1 MHNKKTRDSYK
12 ISEIKWIK
20 YTKQLNYGL
29 KEGGT
34 NVNSEKRSKYAYLYI
49 APFFIVFLVFSLFPI
64 LYSFVLSFCDMD
76 ALSGRLSYIGLRNYQ
91 RMIESGYF
99 FQSIGNTVLIWIM
112 SIIPQ
117 LTIAFILA
125 LILSNKWFR
134 GRFLLRN
141 IYYFPNLV
149 TPVTIGLLFGAMF
162 SYPGGAINNIISA
175 LGLEAVDFQNNQML
189 ARVVIAIAI
198 CWKNFGFNIIYFT
211 AGINSISE
219 DVLEAAQVDGASNW
233 QKTTK
238 ITLPL
243 MRPILIYVLVTSIIG
258 GLQIFDESHL
268 VFKSVPGDATVT
280 MVKYLYDSAFMRFQF
295 GYAAA
300 VAYGIFVII
309 AIASLFSLLVTR
321 EKKDDYGKKKA
332 GKGES

>member
-1 MHNKKTRDSYK
+1 MNSKKR
-12 ISEIKWIK
+12 
-20 YTKQLNYGL
+20 N
-29 KEGGT
+29 
-34 NVNSEKRSKYAYLYI
+34 KYAYFYI
-49 APFFIVFLVFSLFPI
+49 TPFFIVFLIFSLFPI

-76 ALSGRLSYIGLRNYQ
+76 VLSGKFTFVGMRNYQ
-91 RMIESGYF
+91 RLFESGYF
-99 FQSIGNTVLIWIM
+99 FKSIGNTLLIWIM

-117 LTIAFILA
+117 LSIAFVLA

-162 SYPGGAINNIISA
+162 SYPGGAVNNIITM

-189 ARVVIAIAI
+189 ARMVIAIAI

-211 AGINSISE
+211 AGINSISD
-219 DVLEAAQVDGASNW
+219 DVLEAAEVDGASNW
-233 QKTTK
+233 QKITR

-243 MRPILIYVLVTSIIG
+243 MRPILIYVLVTSVIG
-258 GLQIFDESHL
+258 GLQMFDESHL

-280 MVKYLYDSAFMRFQF
+280 MVKYLYDSAFERFQF

-309 AIASLFSLLVTR
+309 IIASVFSLLVTK
-321 EKKDDYGKKKA
+321 EKKDDYGEKKGRKGA
-332 GKGES
+332 GK

>member
-1 MHNKKTRDSYK
+1 M
-12 ISEIKWIK
+12 
-20 YTKQLNYGL
+20 
-29 KEGGT
+29 
-34 NVNSEKRSKYAYLYI
+34 NSQKRNKYAYFYI
-49 APFFIVFLVFSLFPI
+49 TPFFIVFLIFSLFPI

-76 ALSGRLSYIGLRNYQ
+76 VLSGRFTFVGMRNYQ
-91 RMIESGYF
+91 RLFESGYF
-99 FQSIGNTVLIWIM
+99 FKSIGNTLLIWIM

-117 LTIAFILA
+117 LGIAFILA

-162 SYPGGAINNIISA
+162 SYPGGAVNNIITM

-189 ARVVIAIAI
+189 ARMVIAIAI

-211 AGINSISE
+211 AGINSISD
-219 DVLEAAQVDGASNW
+219 DVLEAAEVDGASNW
-233 QKTTK
+233 QKITR

-243 MRPILIYVLVTSIIG
+243 MRPILIYVLVTSVIG
-258 GLQIFDESHL
+258 GLQMFDESHL

-280 MVKYLYDSAFMRFQF
+280 MVKYLYDSAFERFQF

-309 AIASLFSLLVTR
+309 IIASVFSLLVTK
-321 EKKDDYGKKKA
+321 EKKDDYGEKKGRKGA
-332 GKGES
+332 GK

>member
-1 MHNKKTRDSYK
+1 MNYK
-12 ISEIKWIK
+12 
-20 YTKQLNYGL
+20 
-29 KEGGT
+29 
-34 NVNSEKRSKYAYLYI
+34 KRSKYAYMYI
-49 APFFIVFLVFSLFPI
+49 TPFFIVFLIFSLFPI
-64 LYSFVLSFCDMD
+64 LYSLVLSFCNMD
-76 ALSGRLSYIGLRNYQ
+76 VLSGKFTFVGLENYK

-99 FQSIGNTVLIWIM
+99 FRSIGNTILIWIM

-125 LILSNKWFR
+125 LVLSNRWFK
-134 GRFLLRN
+134 GRYILRN

-162 SYPGGAINNIISA
+162 SYPGGAINNVITA
-175 LGLEAVDFQNNQML
+175 LGLNAVDFQNNRML

-219 DVLEAAQVDGASNW
+219 EILEAAEVDGANER
-233 QKTTK
+233 QKIMK
-238 ITLPL
+238 ITIPL
-243 MRPILIYVLVTSIIG
+243 MKPILIYVMVTSIIG
-258 GLQIFDESHL
+258 GLQMFDESKL
-268 VFKSVPGDATVT
+268 VFTSVPGDATTT
-280 MVKYLYDSAFMRFQF
+280 MVKYLYDSAFVRFQF

-309 AIASLFSLLVTR
+309 AFFSVFSLIVTR
-321 EKKDDYGKKKA
+321 DKKDEYGTKKNRRRAK
-332 GKGES
+332 

>member
-1 MHNKKTRDSYK
+1 MNSKKR
-12 ISEIKWIK
+12 
-20 YTKQLNYGL
+20 N
-29 KEGGT
+29 
-34 NVNSEKRSKYAYLYI
+34 KYAYFYI
-49 APFFIVFLVFSLFPI
+49 TPFFIVFLIFSLFPI

-76 ALSGRLSYIGLRNYQ
+76 VLSGRFTFVGMRNYQ
-91 RMIESGYF
+91 RLFESGYF
-99 FQSIGNTVLIWIM
+99 FKSIGNTLLIWIM

-117 LTIAFILA
+117 LSIAFVLA

-162 SYPGGAINNIISA
+162 SYPGGAVNNIITM

-189 ARVVIAIAI
+189 ARMVIAIAI

-211 AGINSISE
+211 AGINSISD
-219 DVLEAAQVDGASNW
+219 DVLEAAEVDGASNW
-233 QKTTK
+233 QKITR

-243 MRPILIYVLVTSIIG
+243 MRPILIYVLVTSVIG
-258 GLQIFDESHL
+258 GLQMFDESHL

-280 MVKYLYDSAFMRFQF
+280 MVKYLYDSAFERFQF

-309 AIASLFSLLVTR
+309 IIASVFSLLVTK
-321 EKKDDYGKKKA
+321 EKKDDYGEKKGRKEA
-332 GKGES
+332 GK

>member
-1 MHNKKTRDSYK
+1 M
-12 ISEIKWIK
+12 
-20 YTKQLNYGL
+20 
-29 KEGGT
+29 
-34 NVNSEKRSKYAYLYI
+34 NSQKRNKYAYFYI
-49 APFFIVFLVFSLFPI
+49 TPFFIVFLIFSLFPI

-76 ALSGRLSYIGLRNYQ
+76 VLSGRFTFVGMRNYQ
-91 RMIESGYF
+91 RLFESGYF
-99 FQSIGNTVLIWIM
+99 FKSIGNTLLIWIM

-117 LTIAFILA
+117 LSIAFVLA

-162 SYPGGAINNIISA
+162 SYPGGAVNNIITM

-189 ARVVIAIAI
+189 ARMVIAIAI

-211 AGINSISE
+211 AGINSISD
-219 DVLEAAQVDGASNW
+219 DVLEAAEVDGASNW
-233 QKTTK
+233 QKITR

-243 MRPILIYVLVTSIIG
+243 MRPILIYVLVTSVIG
-258 GLQIFDESHL
+258 GLQMFDESHL

-280 MVKYLYDSAFMRFQF
+280 MVKYLYDSAFERFQF

-309 AIASLFSLLVTR
+309 IIASVFSLLVTK
-321 EKKDDYGKKKA
+321 EKKDDYGEKKGRKGA
-332 GKGES
+332 GK

>member
-1 MHNKKTRDSYK
+1 MFVTGKNDTKKQKKHKK
-12 ISEIKWIK
+12 ICKM
-20 YTKQLNYGL
+20 TLNL
-29 KEGGT
+29 EKEGGT
-34 NVNSEKRSKYAYLYI
+34 DVNSKKRSKYAYLYL
-49 APFFIVFLVFSLFPI
+49 APFFIVFLIFNLFPI

-76 ALSGRLSYIGLRNYQ
+76 VLSGDLTFIGWDNYE

-99 FQSIGNTVLIWIM
+99 FQSIGNTLLIWIM

-117 LTIAFILA
+117 LTIAFLLA

-134 GRFLLRN
+134 GRFILRN

-189 ARVVIAIAI
+189 ARMVIAIAI

-219 DVLEAAQVDGASNW
+219 DVLEAAEVDGASSW
-233 QKTTK
+233 QRITK
-238 ITLPL
+238 ITIPL
-243 MRPILIYVLVTSIIG
+243 MRPILIYVLVTSVIG
-258 GLQIFDESHL
+258 GLQMFDESKL
-268 VFKSVPGDATVT
+268 VFTNVPGDATTT
-280 MVKYLYDSAFMRFQF
+280 MVKYMYDSAFVRFQF
-295 GYAAA
+295 GYSAA
-300 VAYGIFVII
+300 VSYGIFVII
-309 AIASLFSLLVTR
+309 AFFSVISLIVTR
-321 EKKDDYGKKKA
+321 DRDDAYGKTRRIW
-332 GKGES
+332 KGRK

>member
-1 MHNKKTRDSYK
+1 MD
-12 ISEIKWIK
+12 
-20 YTKQLNYGL
+20 
-29 KEGGT
+29 
-34 NVNSEKRSKYAYLYI
+34 
-49 APFFIVFLVFSLFPI
+49 
-64 LYSFVLSFCDMD
+64 VLSGKFTFV
-76 ALSGRLSYIGLRNYQ
+76 GLENYK

-99 FQSIGNTVLIWIM
+99 FRSIRNTILIWIM

-125 LILSNKWFR
+125 LVLSNRWFR
-134 GRFLLRN
+134 GRYILRN

-162 SYPGGAINNIISA
+162 SYPGGAINNVITA
-175 LGLEAVDFQNNQML
+175 LGLNAVDFQNNRML

-219 DVLEAAQVDGASNW
+219 EILEAAEVDGANER
-233 QKTTK
+233 QKIMK
-238 ITLPL
+238 ITIPL
-243 MRPILIYVLVTSIIG
+243 MKPILIYVMVTSIIG
-258 GLQIFDESHL
+258 GLQMFDESKL
-268 VFKSVPGDATVT
+268 VFTSVPGDATTT
-280 MVKYLYDSAFMRFQF
+280 MVKYLYDSAFVRFQF

-309 AIASLFSLLVTR
+309 AFFSVFSLIVTR
-321 EKKDDYGKKKA
+321 DKKDEYGTKKNRRRAK
-332 GKGES
+332 

>member
-1 MHNKKTRDSYK
+1 MNSKKR
-12 ISEIKWIK
+12 
-20 YTKQLNYGL
+20 N
-29 KEGGT
+29 
-34 NVNSEKRSKYAYLYI
+34 KYAYFYI
-49 APFFIVFLVFSLFPI
+49 TPFFIVFLIFSLFPI

-76 ALSGRLSYIGLRNYQ
+76 VLSGRFTFVGMRNYQ
-91 RMIESGYF
+91 RLFESGYF
-99 FQSIGNTVLIWIM
+99 FKSIGNTLLIWIM

-117 LTIAFILA
+117 LSIAFILA

-162 SYPGGAINNIISA
+162 SYPGGAVNNIITM

-189 ARVVIAIAI
+189 ARMVIAIAI

-211 AGINSISE
+211 AGINSISD
-219 DVLEAAQVDGASNW
+219 DVLEAAEVDGASNW
-233 QKTTK
+233 QKITR

-243 MRPILIYVLVTSIIG
+243 MRPILIYVLVTSVIG
-258 GLQIFDESHL
+258 GLQMFDESHL

-280 MVKYLYDSAFMRFQF
+280 MVKYLYDSAFERFQF

-309 AIASLFSLLVTR
+309 IIASVFSLLVTK
-321 EKKDDYGKKKA
+321 EKKDDYGEKKGRKGA
-332 GKGES
+332 GK

>member
-1 MHNKKTRDSYK
+1 M
-12 ISEIKWIK
+12 
-20 YTKQLNYGL
+20 
-29 KEGGT
+29 
-34 NVNSEKRSKYAYLYI
+34 NSKKRSKYAYLYI

-219 DVLEAAQVDGASNW
+219 DVMEAAEVDGASGW
-233 QKTTK
+233 QRTTK

-258 GLQIFDESHL
+258 GLQMFDESHL
-268 VFKSVPGDATVT
+268 VFKSVPRDATVT
-280 MVKYLYDSAFMRFQF
+280 MVKYLYDSAFQRFQF

-309 AIASLFSLLVTR
+309 AIASVFSLLVTR
-321 EKKDDYGKKKA
+321 EKKDDSGKVKA
-332 GKGES
+332 GKGVSGK

>member
-1 MHNKKTRDSYK
+1 MNSKKR
-12 ISEIKWIK
+12 
-20 YTKQLNYGL
+20 N
-29 KEGGT
+29 
-34 NVNSEKRSKYAYLYI
+34 KYAYFYI
-49 APFFIVFLVFSLFPI
+49 TPFFIVFLIFSLFPI

-76 ALSGRLSYIGLRNYQ
+76 VLSGRFTFVGMRNYQ
-91 RMIESGYF
+91 RLFESGYF
-99 FQSIGNTVLIWIM
+99 FKSIGNTLLIWIM

-117 LTIAFILA
+117 LSIAFVMA

-162 SYPGGAINNIISA
+162 SYPGGAVNNIITM

-189 ARVVIAIAI
+189 ARMVIAIAI

-211 AGINSISE
+211 AGINSISD
-219 DVLEAAQVDGASNW
+219 DVLEAAEVDGASNW
-233 QKTTK
+233 QKITR

-243 MRPILIYVLVTSIIG
+243 MRPILIYVLVTSVIG
-258 GLQIFDESHL
+258 GLQMFDESHL

-280 MVKYLYDSAFMRFQF
+280 MVKYLYDSAFERFQF

-309 AIASLFSLLVTR
+309 IIASVFSLLVTK
-321 EKKDDYGKKKA
+321 EKKDDYGEKKGRKGA
-332 GKGES
+332 GK

>member
-1 MHNKKTRDSYK
+1 MNSKKR
-12 ISEIKWIK
+12 
-20 YTKQLNYGL
+20 N
-29 KEGGT
+29 
-34 NVNSEKRSKYAYLYI
+34 KYAYFYI
-49 APFFIVFLVFSLFPI
+49 TPFFIVFLIFSLFPI

-76 ALSGRLSYIGLRNYQ
+76 VLSGRFTFVGMRNYQ
-91 RMIESGYF
+91 RLFESGYF
-99 FQSIGNTVLIWIM
+99 FKSIGNTLLIWIM

-117 LTIAFILA
+117 LSIAFVLA

-162 SYPGGAINNIISA
+162 SYPGGAVNNIITM

-189 ARVVIAIAI
+189 ARMVIAIAI

-211 AGINSISE
+211 AGINSISD
-219 DVLEAAQVDGASNW
+219 DVLEAAEVDGASNW
-233 QKTTK
+233 QKITR

-243 MRPILIYVLVTSIIG
+243 MRPILIYVLVTSVIG
-258 GLQIFDESHL
+258 GLQMFDESHL

-280 MVKYLYDSAFMRFQF
+280 MVKYLYDSAFERFQF

-309 AIASLFSLLVTR
+309 IIASVQLQI
-321 EKKDDYGKKKA
+321 
-332 GKGES
+332 